1 MMRLLVILILSLVLL
16 AEGIL
21 FILFTSPGNTLL
33 LPFANS
39 YLAQKVPQA
48 KIVLK
53 KLRLKPDTIG
63 LVAEINDAIDVKAKG
78 DINLLSQQFDIHY
91 LIDTQEIKTPTLT
104 IKEHIRIRGN
114 AKGNADNMQIQ
125 GKGLAFKST
134 IRYAV
139 ALVDQNPKNIKV
151 DIKDADLR
159 SLLVVAGQQPYASGR
174 VSLHANMPD
183 FTPLNP
189 QVDAVFGIKHG
200 ILDSKLIAKDFN
212 ITLPAHTTY
221 QTNFVIKT
229 EDRRVT
235 FNGSLNSD
243 LANLALKEGKYH
255 LLSNTLTTQYRLHIP
270 QLEKLS
276 SITQAPL
283 RGDLLMD
290 GTISLK
296 NNLPTVTGSTK
307 SFGGT
312 VDFNYNADTLTAVV
326 KKIHN
331 ATLLYKLG
339 QPKYLNGTTT
349 ADAKLTSIKDLSG
362 TFKVQTNGT
371 ANRAALKKAFDLDLG
386 EKFVINAAIKGKL
399 KKEKLFAT
407 LIAKT
412 TMANLKATK
421 IIMDLQSGTL
431 KSNYLLH
438 IPDMGKLQPLTG
450 KRFKGDMQING
461 TVKKEKILIATGHGK
476 EFGGSIDFTLTGER
490 FKADVKGATVS
501 KVLYMLDYP
510 QVLEAVS
517 QAKIDYDLASG
528 TGTLH
533 STLDNAKIL
542 PNQLTD
548 LLKQFKIIDLTKER
562 FNNSKFDAK
571 IGKKIIDF
579 TLDARNKNNYFII
592 KHGKLTKKTGAIDA
606 KVDLKIKGTDLQ
618 ATIRGTTEHPK
629 VSLDGSKYLEKKL
642 KDKVLKS
649 KAGKKIK
656 KKLEKKLKSKTGKQ
670 LEDLVK
676 GMF

>member
-1 MMRLLVILILSLVLL
+1 MRLLIILILSLILL
-16 AEGIL
+16 VEGIL

-53 KLRLKPDTIG
+53 KLRLKPNSIG
-63 LVAEINDAIDVKAKG
+63 VMAEVNDAIDIRAKG
-78 DINLLSQQFDIHY
+78 DISLFNQYFDINY
-91 LIDTQEIKTPTLT
+91 TVDTNEIKTPTQT

-114 AKGNADNMQIQ
+114 AKGHAEAMQIQ
-125 GKGLAFKST
+125 GKGLAFNSS

-139 ALVDQNPKNIKV
+139 ALINQNPKNIKI

-159 SLLVVAGQQPYASGR
+159 SLLVVAGQKPYASGQF
-174 VSLHANMPD
+174 SLHANMPD

-189 QVDAVFGIKHG
+189 HIDAILGIKHG
-200 ILDSKLIAKDFN
+200 LLDRKLIARDFN
-212 ITLPAHTTY
+212 ISLPTDTRY
-221 QTNFVIKT
+221 QTDFVIKT
-229 EDRRVT
+229 EDRRIT
-235 FNGSLNSD
+235 FNGTLNSD
-243 LANLALKEGKYH
+243 LMNLALKEGKYH
-255 LLSNTLTTQYRLHIP
+255 LLSNTLTSQYRLHIP
-270 QLEKLS
+270 KLQKLS
-276 SITQAPL
+276 TLTQAPL
-283 RGDLLMD
+283 KGDFMMH
-290 GTISLK
+290 GTASLK
-296 NNLPTVTGSTK
+296 NNLPKVTGSTE
-307 SFGGT
+307 SFGGR
-312 VDFNYNADTLTAVV
+312 VDFTYNADTLTAVL

-331 ATLLYKLG
+331 ATLLSKLG
-339 QPKYLNGTTT
+339 QPTYLNGTTT
-349 ADAKLTSIKDLSG
+349 ADVKLTSIKELSG

-371 ANRAALKKAFDLDLG
+371 TNRTAFKKAFDLDLG
-386 EKFVINAAIKGKL
+386 EKFVMNAAVKGKL
-399 KKEKLFAT
+399 KKQKLFAT

-421 IIMDLQSGTL
+421 IAIDLNSGIL
-431 KSNYLLH
+431 SSNYLLD
-438 IPDMGKLQPLTG
+438 IPDMGKLKPITD
-450 KRFKGDMQING
+450 KAFKGDMQING
-461 TVKKEKILIATGHGK
+461 TIKKSKALVVTGHGK
-476 EFGGSIDFTLTGER
+476 EFGGSIDFKLIEDK
-490 FKADVKGATVS
+490 FNADVKGATVS
-501 KVLYMLDYP
+501 KILYMLDYP

-517 QAKIDYDLASG
+517 QAKIDYNLADG

-579 TLDARNKNNYFII
+579 TLDARNKNNYFVIN
-592 KHGKLTKKTGAIDA
+592 HGKMVKKTGAIDA
-606 KVDLKIKGTDLQ
+606 TVNLKIKGKDLK
-618 ATIRGTTEHPK
+618 ATIRGTTDNPK
-629 VSLDGSKYLEKKL
+629 VSFDGSDYLKGKL

-649 KAGKKIK
+649 KAGKK
-656 KKLEKKLKSKTGKQ
+656 LEKKLKGKVGKD
-670 LEDLVK
+670 LKGLVK